1 MKPASELPWGI
12 EHGHEI
18 VSDNKNKV
26 VCDATWHNNID
37 PAYIVHA
44 ANHYPELVEALRDM
58 ARQLDDTQD
67 KLRAKVQ
74 PGHGDYLSK
83 DDAAQRCDRMRDDAR
98 AILAKCESKNEAH

>member
-1 MKPASELPWGI
+1 MKPASETSFHELPYI
-12 EHGHEI
+12 EVLRRAEL
-18 VSDNKNKV
+18 
-26 VCDATWHNNID
+26 
-37 PAYIVHA
+37 
-44 ANHYPELVEALRDM
+44 YPELVEALRDM

-98 AILAKCESKNEAH
+98 AILAKCESHNETH

>member
-1 MKPASELPWGI
+1 MKPAIKTSVHEMPYTEVIRRAELY
-12 EHGHEI
+12 
-18 VSDNKNKV
+18 
-26 VCDATWHNNID
+26 
-37 PAYIVHA
+37 PA
-44 ANHYPELVEALRDM
+44 LVEALRDM

-98 AILAKCESKNEAH
+98 ALLAKCESKNETH